1 MSYNFKRMGTKQQF
15 RSAMEDMDIIY
26 TSARAN
32 KNVFRYIKIEEE
44 IVDDFD
50 QDL

>member
-1 MSYNFKRMGTKQQF
+1 
-15 RSAMEDMDIIY
+15 MDIIY

-32 KNVFRYIKIEEE
+32 KKVFRYIKIEQE